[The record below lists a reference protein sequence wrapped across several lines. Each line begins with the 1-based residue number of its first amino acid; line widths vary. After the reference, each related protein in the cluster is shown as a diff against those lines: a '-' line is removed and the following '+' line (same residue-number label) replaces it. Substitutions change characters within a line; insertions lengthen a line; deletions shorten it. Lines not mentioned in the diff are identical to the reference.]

1 MKCSTCKQD
10 YSPKC
15 DYRQGRCPN
24 HEPMITTFPKWFLFL
39 AACVIIPV
47 WCVTHPRQVWQ
58 QAKKDYKL

>member
-1 MKCSTCKQD
+1 MKCSTCKKD
-10 YSPKC
+10 YSPPC

-47 WCVTHPRQVWQ
+47 WCVTHPRQIWQ